1 MNLYLFERTFAAS
14 LVATFTLVSLLI
26 AGYFM
31 LEPTIMNAGSSANDT
46 FTVQQTI
53 VGEISFV
60 VAANDVTMS
69 PSISG
74 ITGGTSNGT
83 TTAVV
88 RANNVTGYNMTIQ
101 FASTTAMPGQ
111 VSGAI
116 QNYTPA
122 TPGTPDYSFVTPTN
136 GAEFAYTVSAADLGD
151 EDVKF
156 RDNGSNTCN
165 TGSANGYLNCWYGVA
180 NATNTVTIINR
191 STATTVD
198 GATTTINFRVGIDA
212 NPSPTVPSG
221 IYNATA
227 TLTATEN

>member
-1 MNLYLFERTFAAS
+1 MNLYVLKRTFTTS
-14 LVATFTLVSLLI
+14 LVATTTLVSVLI
-26 AGYFM
+26 ASYFM
-31 LEPTIMNAGSSANDT
+31 LEPTIMNAGASAQDT

-88 RANNVTGYNMTIQ
+88 RANNVTGYNMTIA

-122 TPGTPDYSFVTPTN
+122 VGGTPDYTFVTPTN
-136 GAEFAYTVSAADLGD
+136 SAEFAYTVQAGDLGD
-151 EDVKF
+151 EAAIF
-156 RDNGSNTCN
+156 RDDGGSCN
-165 TGSANGYLNCWYGVA
+165 TGAANSYLTCWYGIS

-191 STATTVD
+191 STATTVN

>member
-1 MNLYLFERTFAAS
+1 MHFNVLRRTFIHSTTAAV
-14 LVATFTLVSLLI
+14 LGVSLLL
-26 AGYFM
+26 AAYFV
-31 LEPTIMNAGSSANDT
+31 LEPTIMVAGASAQDT
-46 FTVQQTI
+46 FTVEQTI
-53 VGEISFV
+53 VGEISFL
-60 VAANDVTMS
+60 VAATDVTMT

-83 TTAVV
+83 TSAVV

-101 FASTTAMPGQ
+101 FASTTAMVGE
-111 VSGAI
+111 VSGSI

-122 TPGTPDYSFVTPTN
+122 VGGTPDYTFVTPTN

-151 EDVKF
+151 ETAIF
-156 RDNGSNTCN
+156 RDDGAGCN
-165 TGSANGYLNCWYGVA
+165 TGAANAYLTCWYNIS
-180 NATNTVTIINR
+180 NATNTVSIINR
-191 STATTVD
+191 STATNVN

-221 IYNATA
+221 IYTATA